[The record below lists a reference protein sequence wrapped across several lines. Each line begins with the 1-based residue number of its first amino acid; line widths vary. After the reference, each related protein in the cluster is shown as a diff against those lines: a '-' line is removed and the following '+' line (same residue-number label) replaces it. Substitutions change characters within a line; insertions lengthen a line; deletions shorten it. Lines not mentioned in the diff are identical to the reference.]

1 MNTAVSKCLL
11 GLGLG
16 LALAACGGGGSVAT
30 SSPPPPPVLSGQT
43 SFVSAD
49 YASSAFANDDLM
61 VAVPAVASVTG
72 KSDTRTVEEGDIY
85 AVLESGKTLLN
96 LSSYRGVQVIDISDP
111 LHPAILGRAA
121 LNGTPVEMYRSGNFA
136 YVLVNYWN
144 EYRRASKGGAE
155 VLDHYQG
162 AAVLTVDLSTRSAP
176 RVTSSMRVPGYI
188 QTSRLTSG
196 NGKSSLYLAI
206 NDTTAVSDNNGAY
219 ISGQTTV
226 QSFSIGAQG
235 VLEKKGSLSM
245 GGYIQ
250 AIAATDARLMVA
262 RGDNMFTNPGSRV
275 AVIDISSPDG
285 VMVQGGDAAVAGMVQ
300 KKTNMNIAGTVLRVV
315 SSNSWASTTNT
326 NHVESF
332 DISDIAHPKAID
344 HDTFGNGQQLF
355 GTTFLPDRAFFVTY
369 LRKDPFHA
377 FSIAADG
384 QMQERSE
391 FVVSGWND
399 FFFPVQA
406 NARLVGVGY
415 NDANSRRALSVSLY
429 NITDLSSAAPLLAR
443 ADVDLANS
451 WSEANFDDRAFR
463 VLENATSIVAADGK
477 TVETGMVLLPFT
489 GYNDSTGQYQSG
501 VQVFTFSA
509 TTLTRRGVMNLASEA
524 RRSFI
529 ADAAQDLVANLSDT
543 QLGLF
548 NLKDPA
554 NPGARGNLMLAPSY
568 SQFVAV
574 GSVGVR
580 YHDGDNAWWGNNAG
594 ARRTDT
600 LEVVPLADADNAAP
614 LASIA
619 VASGA
624 RIFSVGGKLAVVATD
639 SSGVSTID
647 TYDLSTPGKPQAL
660 GQLVTSA
667 LPQNEDVR
675 IMLLRPCGIV
685 VGCGPYVRT
694 PAATVVGNAL
704 VFTSSKQQMRSEA
717 PQRYWTSYTFTTL
730 DLGDM
735 GKPVV
740 RAPIAMPAEEE
751 AIGVVFNGSTVWV
764 NYKKPGEAS
773 TDGQPQARY
782 YIKALDLTVPS
793 APVIGTAINVPGE
806 LKAVS
811 GSDIYTIDHGWTA
824 KVLDHS
830 VKVLTVSGGLA
841 YLQASYKLPN
851 GVPSSL
857 SIDGK
862 NVVLSTNNYMDGHS
876 QLVVLNAAL
885 VQQAALD
892 IDLYTTVKFVQ
903 SGRAVMQ
910 APGGLLVYDLGTPSA
925 PVARAYF
932 ATNYY
937 SSNEVIVGS
946 DLYIAAGAFGVY
958 QFKLDVSNLAGP

>member
-1 MNTAVSKCLL
+1 MHTALSSRLL
-11 GLGLG
+11 GFALS
-16 LALAACGGGGSVAT
+16 LALAACGGGGGTAST
-30 SSPPPPPVLSGQT
+30 STPPPPPVLGGQT
-43 SFVSAD
+43 SFISAD
-49 YASSAFANDDLM
+49 YASTAFANDDLM
-61 VAVPAVASVTG
+61 TAVPAAASAVT
-72 KSDTRTVEEGDIY
+72 KSDARTVAEGDIY

-111 LHPAILGRAA
+111 LHPTMLGRAA

-144 EYRRASKGGAE
+144 EYRRASKGGAD

-162 AAVLTVDLSTRSAP
+162 AAVMTVDVSNRSAP
-176 RVTSSMRVPGYI
+176 RVTASMRVPGYI

-206 NDTTAVSDNNGAY
+206 NDATAMSDNSGAY
-219 ISGQTTV
+219 IIGQTTV

-235 VLEKKGSLSM
+235 VLEKKGTLSL

-250 AIAATDARLMVA
+250 AIAATESRLMVA
-262 RGDNMFTNPGSRV
+262 RGDANAPGSRV

-285 VMVQGGDAAVAGMVQ
+285 VMVQGGDAAVSGTVQ
-300 KKTNMNIAGTVLRVV
+300 KKTNMHIAGTVLRVV
-315 SSNSWASTTNT
+315 SSNSWASTSNT
-326 NHVESF
+326 NHVESY
-332 DISDIAHPKAID
+332 DIADIAHPKAID

-377 FSIAADG
+377 FSITADG

-406 NARLVGVGY
+406 NARLVGVGF

-429 NITDLSSAAPLLAR
+429 NVSDLSNPTPLLAR
-443 ADVDLANS
+443 ADIDLATS

-463 VLENATSIVAADGK
+463 VLENATSIIAPDGK
-477 TVETGMVLLPFT
+477 TVETGLVLLPFT
-489 GYNDSTGQYQSG
+489 GYDNGGAQYQSG

-509 TTLTRRGVMNLASEA
+509 TTLTRRGVMNLSSDV

-529 ADAAQDLVANLSDT
+529 ADASQDLVANLSDS

-554 NPGARGNLMLAPSY
+554 NPAARGTLALAPSY

-574 GSVGVR
+574 GGVGVR
-580 YHDGDNAWWGNNAG
+580 YHDGDNGWWGNNAG
-594 ARRTDT
+594 ALRKDT
-600 LEVVPLADADNAAP
+600 LEIVPLADADNAAP
-614 LASIA
+614 LASIT

-624 RIFSVGGKLAVVATD
+624 RIHSVGGKLVVLSTD
-639 SSGVSTID
+639 MNNVSTID
-647 TYDLSTPGKPQAL
+647 TYDLSTPSKPQAL
-660 GQLVTSA
+660 GHLVTSS

-675 IMLLRPCGIV
+675 ILLLRPCGINA
-685 VGCGPYVRT
+685 GCGPYVRT
-694 PAATVVGNAL
+694 PSATVVGNAL

-740 RAPIAMPAEEE
+740 RAPIVMASEEE
-751 AIGVVFNGSTVWV
+751 AIGVVFSGSTLWV
-764 NYKKPGEAS
+764 NYKKPGEVNS
-773 TDGQPQARY
+773 DGLAQARY
-782 YIKALDLTVPS
+782 YVKTLDLSVPS
-793 APVIGTAINVPGE
+793 APAISAAINVPGE
-806 LKAVS
+806 LKAVN
-811 GSDIYTIDHGWTA
+811 GNDIYTIDHGWTS
-824 KVLDHS
+824 KIIEHS
-830 VKVLTVSGGLA
+830 IKALTVSGGLA
-841 YLQASYKLPN
+841 YQQASYKLAN

-857 SIDGK
+857 AIDSK
-862 NVVLSTNNYMDGHS
+862 NVVLSTNDFNVQHS
-876 QLVVLNAAL
+876 QMVVLNAAL

-903 SGRAVMQ
+903 SGRAVLQ
-910 APGGLLVYDLGTPSA
+910 APGGLLVYDLSTPAA
-925 PVARAYF
+925 PGARAYF
-932 ATNYY
+932 ATSYY
-937 SSNEVIVGS
+937 SANEVMVGA